1 MFDVFVLALTA
12 TAVSGMA
19 TGAACHHGW
28 LARAARKK
36 RRIPAQWHLQARP
49 LLADAEQEVWH
60 WLQRAFFDHH
70 VVVKVPVIRFVSPR
84 NEAEGQRSY
93 ELLKNV
99 YCSFTV
105 CAADGTVIGCLD
117 VPGPHGLRASSRD
130 LKRKLFAE
138 CGIAYAVVR
147 AGNLPTLEDVR
158 AAFLGEIDLS
168 DDEEELSPVIF
179 GEPPMALPQDAEAD
193 ALATVP
199 DAMRAADGSALVAE
213 APQVSSVK
221 PVEQG
226 AQQGAQVDL
235 AAITAARSSLRAK
248 LERNRKIRFTNFDP
262 LSTGSGIVHDNADN
276 QFAVQWED
284 SFITPEDAPPHV
296 GA

>member
-12 TAVSGMA
+12 TTLSGMA

-49 LLADAEQEVWH
+49 LLLDAEQEVWH

-117 VPGPHGLRASSRD
+117 VPGPQGLKASNRD

-138 CGIAYAVVR
+138 CGVAYAVVR
-147 AGNLPTLEDVR
+147 ASNLPTLEDVR

-168 DDEEELSPVIF
+168 DDEPSFPAVL
-179 GEPPMALPQDAEAD
+179 GEPPMALPVDAEAD

-199 DAMRAADGSALVAE
+199 DTMRAADGGALVAD
-213 APQVSSVK
+213 AQQ
-221 PVEQG
+221 VEQ
-226 AQQGAQVDL
+226 AAHVDM
-235 AAITAARSSLRAK
+235 AAMAAARSSLRAK

-262 LSTGSGIVHDNADN
+262 LSTGSGIVHDEADH
-276 QFAVQWED
+276 QFAAPWED
-284 SFITPEDAPPHV
+284 SFITPDDIPQD
-296 GA
+296 GAKP

>member
-12 TAVSGMA
+12 TALSGMA

-49 LLADAEQEVWH
+49 LLLDAEQEVWH

-117 VPGPHGLRASSRD
+117 VPGPQGLRASNRD

-138 CGIAYAVVR
+138 CGVAYAVVR
-147 AGNLPTLEDVR
+147 ASNLPTLEDVR

-168 DDEEELSPVIF
+168 DDEPSFPAVL
-179 GEPPMALPQDAEAD
+179 GEPPMALPLDAEAD

-199 DAMRAADGSALVAE
+199 DTMRAADGGALVAE
-213 APQVSSVK
+213 AQQ
-221 PVEQG
+221 VEQLDR
-226 AQQGAQVDL
+226 VDM
-235 AAITAARSSLRAK
+235 AAMAAARSSLRAK

-262 LSTGSGIVHDNADN
+262 LSTGSGIVHDEADH
-276 QFAVQWED
+276 QFAVPWED
-284 SFITPEDAPPHV
+284 SFITPDDQPQD
-296 GA
+296 GAQS

>member
-12 TAVSGMA
+12 TALSGMA

-49 LLADAEQEVWH
+49 LLLDAEQEVWH

-70 VVVKVPVIRFVSPR
+70 VVVKVPVIRFVLPR

-117 VPGPHGLRASSRD
+117 VPGRHGLKASNRD

-138 CGIAYAVVR
+138 CGVAYAVVR
-147 AGNLPTLEDVR
+147 ASNLPTLEDVR

-168 DDEEELSPVIF
+168 DDEPSFPAVL
-179 GEPPMALPQDAEAD
+179 GEPPMALPVDAEAD

-199 DAMRAADGSALVAE
+199 DTMRAADGGALVAE
-213 APQVSSVK
+213 DRQ
-221 PVEQG
+221 VEQ
-226 AQQGAQVDL
+226 ADRVDM
-235 AAITAARSSLRAK
+235 AAISAARSSLRAK
-248 LERNRKIRFTNFDP
+248 LERNRRIRFTNFDP
-262 LSTGSGIVHDNADN
+262 LSTGSGIVHDEADN

-284 SFITPEDAPPHV
+284 SFITPDDIPQD
-296 GA
+296 GAKS

>member
-12 TAVSGMA
+12 TTLSGMA

-49 LLADAEQEVWH
+49 LLLDAEQEVWH

-117 VPGPHGLRASSRD
+117 VPGPQGLKASNRD

-138 CGIAYAVVR
+138 CGVAYAVVR
-147 AGNLPTLEDVR
+147 ASNLPTLEDVR

-168 DDEEELSPVIF
+168 DDEPSFPAVL
-179 GEPPMALPQDAEAD
+179 GEPPMALPVDAEAD

-199 DAMRAADGSALVAE
+199 DTMRAADGGALVAD
-213 APQVSSVK
+213 AQQ
-221 PVEQG
+221 VEQ
-226 AQQGAQVDL
+226 AAHVDM
-235 AAITAARSSLRAK
+235 AAMAAARSSLQAK

-262 LSTGSGIVHDNADN
+262 LSTGSGIVHDEADH
-276 QFAVQWED
+276 QFAAPWED
-284 SFITPEDAPPHV
+284 SFITPDDIPQD
-296 GA
+296 GAKA

>member
-12 TAVSGMA
+12 TAVSGLA

-49 LLADAEQEVWH
+49 LLLGSEQEVWH

-70 VVVKVPVIRFVSPR
+70 VLVKVPVIRFVSPR
-84 NEAEGQRSY
+84 NEAEGQRSF
-93 ELLKNV
+93 ELLKSV
-99 YCSFTV
+99 YCTFTV

-117 VPGPHGLRASSRD
+117 VPGPQGLRASNRD
-130 LKRKLFAE
+130 LKRKLFDE

-147 AGNLPTLEDVR
+147 DSNLPSLEDVR

-168 DDEEELSPVIF
+168 DDEDVSPAVL
-179 GEPPMALPQDAEAD
+179 GQPPLAMPEAEAD
-193 ALATVP
+193 VMATVP
-199 DAMRAADGSALVAE
+199 DTMRAADGGALVAD
-213 APQVSSVK
+213 
-221 PVEQG
+221 EQH
-226 AQQGAQVDL
+226 VDM
-235 AAITAARSSLRAK
+235 AAMAAARSSLQAK

-262 LSTGSGIVHDNADN
+262 LSTGSGIVHDDAEHH
-276 QFAVQWED
+276 FAVQWED
-284 SFITPEDAPPHV
+284 SFITPEEPQEPNGPSA
-296 GA
+296 

>member
-12 TAVSGMA
+12 TALSGMA

-36 RRIPAQWHLQARP
+36 RRIPTHWHLQPRP
-49 LLADAEQEVWH
+49 LLLDTEQEVWH

-84 NEAEGQRSY
+84 NEAEGQRSF

-168 DDEEELSPVIF
+168 DDEEQSSSAVL
-179 GEPPMALPQDAEAD
+179 GEPPMALPLEAEAD

-199 DAMRAADGSALVAE
+199 DTMRAADGGALVAD
-213 APQVSSVK
+213 AP
-221 PVEQG
+221 PVGSLEKAKQG
-226 AQQGAQVDL
+226 DPVDM
-235 AAITAARSSLRAK
+235 AAMAAARSSLRAK

-262 LSTGSGIVHDNADN
+262 LSTGSGIVHDNADH

-284 SFITPEDAPPHV
+284 SFITPEDAPPPA

>member
-28 LARAARKK
+28 LARATRKK
-36 RRIPAQWHLQARP
+36 RRIPTHWHLQARP
-49 LLADAEQEVWH
+49 LLLGAEQEVWH

-84 NEAEGQRSY
+84 NEAEGQRSF
-93 ELLKNV
+93 ELLKGV

-117 VPGPHGLRASSRD
+117 VPGPQGLRASNRD

-147 AGNLPTLEDVR
+147 ASNLPTLEDVR

-168 DDEEELSPVIF
+168 DDEDASSAVL
-179 GEPPMALPQDAEAD
+179 GEPPMALPVDDEAD
-193 ALATVP
+193 AMATVP
-199 DAMRAADGSALVAE
+199 DTMRAADGGALVAD
-213 APQVSSVK
+213 AQHVK
-221 PVEQG
+221 H
-226 AQQGAQVDL
+226 VDM
-235 AAITAARSSLRAK
+235 AAMAAARSSLQAK

-262 LSTGSGIVHDNADN
+262 LSTGSGIVHDNADHH
-276 QFAVQWED
+276 FAVQWED
-284 SFITPEDAPPHV
+284 SFITPEEAPPAG

>member
-12 TAVSGMA
+12 TALSGMA

-36 RRIPAQWHLQARP
+36 RRIPNQWHLQPRP
-49 LLADAEQEVWH
+49 LLLDTEQEVWH

-84 NEAEGQRSY
+84 NEAEGQRSF

-168 DDEEELSPVIF
+168 DDEEPSSSAVL
-179 GEPPMALPQDAEAD
+179 GEPPMALPLEAEAD

-199 DAMRAADGSALVAE
+199 DTMRSADGSALVAE
-213 APQVSSVK
+213 APPVSSLK
-221 PVEQG
+221 PVEQ
-226 AQQGAQVDL
+226 AAQVDL

-262 LSTGSGIVHDNADN
+262 LSTGSGIVHDNADH

-284 SFITPEDAPPHV
+284 SFITPEDAPPPA

>member
-19 TGAACHHGW
+19 TGAVCHHGW
-28 LARAARKK
+28 LKRAARQK
-36 RRIPAQWHLQARP
+36 RRIPTHWHLQPRP
-49 LLADAEQEVWH
+49 LLLDAEQEVWH

-84 NEAEGQRSY
+84 NETEGQRSY

-117 VPGPHGLRASSRD
+117 VPGPQGLRASSRD

-147 AGNLPTLEDVR
+147 ASNLPTLEDVR

-168 DDEEELSPVIF
+168 DDEEPALPAVL
-179 GEPPMALPQDAEAD
+179 GESPMAWPLEAEAD

-199 DAMRAADGSALVAE
+199 DTMRAADGGALVAE
-213 APQVSSVK
+213 VQH
-221 PVEQG
+221 VEAVQKG
-226 AQQGAQVDL
+226 NPVDL
-235 AAITAARSSLRAK
+235 AAIAAARSSLRAK

-262 LSTGSGIVHDNADN
+262 LSTGSGIVHDNADH
-276 QFAVQWED
+276 QFAVAWED
-284 SFITPEDAPPHV
+284 SFITPEDAPPPA

>member
-12 TAVSGMA
+12 TTLSGMA

-49 LLADAEQEVWH
+49 LLLDAEQEVWH

-117 VPGPHGLRASSRD
+117 VPGPQGLKASNRD

-138 CGIAYAVVR
+138 CGVAYAVVR
-147 AGNLPTLEDVR
+147 ASNLPTLEDVR

-168 DDEEELSPVIF
+168 DDEPSFPAVL
-179 GEPPMALPQDAEAD
+179 GEPPMALPVDAEAD

-199 DAMRAADGSALVAE
+199 DTMRAADGGALA
-213 APQVSSVK
+213 ADAQQ
-221 PVEQG
+221 VEQV
-226 AQQGAQVDL
+226 AHVDM
-235 AAITAARSSLRAK
+235 AAMAAARSSLRAK

-262 LSTGSGIVHDNADN
+262 LSTGSGIVHDEADH
-276 QFAVQWED
+276 QFAAPWED
-284 SFITPEDAPPHV
+284 SFITPDDIPQD
-296 GA
+296 GAKT

>member
-1 MFDVFVLALTA
+1 LALTA
-12 TAVSGMA
+12 TALSGMA

-36 RRIPAQWHLQARP
+36 RRIPNQWHLQPRP
-49 LLADAEQEVWH
+49 LLLDSEQEVWH

-84 NEAEGQRSY
+84 NEAEGQRSF

-147 AGNLPTLEDVR
+147 ASNLPTLEDVR

-168 DDEEELSPVIF
+168 DDEPSSPAVL
-179 GEPPMALPQDAEAD
+179 GEPPMAPAMDDAEYD
-193 ALATVP
+193 SPATVP
-199 DAMRAADGSALVAE
+199 DAMRAADGGALVAD
-213 APQVSSVK
+213 AAHVDSVK
-221 PVEQG
+221 H
-226 AQQGAQVDL
+226 AKSADQVDL
-235 AAITAARSSLRAK
+235 AAIAAARSSLRAK

-262 LSTGSGIVHDNADN
+262 LSTGSGIVHDNADH

-284 SFITPEDAPPHV
+284 SFITPEDAPPHA
-296 GA
+296 GG

>member
-36 RRIPAQWHLQARP
+36 RRIPAQWHLQPRP
-49 LLADAEQEVWH
+49 LLLDAEQEVWH

-84 NEAEGQRSY
+84 NEAEGQRSF

-168 DDEEELSPVIF
+168 DDEESAPVF
-179 GEPPMALPQDAEAD
+179 LGEPPMALPLEAEAD

-199 DAMRAADGSALVAE
+199 DTMRAADGGALVAD
-213 APQVSSVK
+213 APPLESLEQVK
-221 PVEQG
+221 HGANQVE
-226 AQQGAQVDL
+226 VDM

-262 LSTGSGIVHDNADN
+262 LSTGSGIVHDNTDH
-276 QFAVQWED
+276 QFAVAWED
-284 SFITPEDAPPHV
+284 SFITPEDAPPPA

>member
-36 RRIPAQWHLQARP
+36 RRIPAQWHLQVRP
-49 LLADAEQEVWH
+49 LLLEAEQEVWH

-117 VPGPHGLRASSRD
+117 VPGPQGLRASNRD

-147 AGNLPTLEDVR
+147 ASNLPTLEDVR

-168 DDEEELSPVIF
+168 DDEESFPAVL
-179 GEPPMALPQDAEAD
+179 GEPPMALPVDAEAD

-199 DAMRAADGSALVAE
+199 DTMRAADGGALVAD
-213 APQVSSVK
+213 AQH
-221 PVEQG
+221 VEH
-226 AQQGAQVDL
+226 AAHVDM
-235 AAITAARSSLRAK
+235 AAMAAARSSLRAK

-262 LSTGSGIVHDNADN
+262 LSTGSGIVHDEADN
-276 QFAVQWED
+276 QFAVPWED
-284 SFITPEDAPPHV
+284 SFITPDDIPQD
-296 GA
+296 GAKS

>member
-36 RRIPAQWHLQARP
+36 RRIPAQWHLQPRP
-49 LLADAEQEVWH
+49 LLLDAEQEVWH

-84 NEAEGQRSY
+84 NEAEGQRSF

-117 VPGPHGLRASSRD
+117 VPGPQGLRASSRD

-147 AGNLPTLEDVR
+147 ASNLPTLEAVR

-168 DDEEELSPVIF
+168 DDEAPSSPAVL
-179 GEPPMALPQDAEAD
+179 GEPPMALPLEAEAD

-199 DAMRAADGSALVAE
+199 DTMRAADGGALVAE
-213 APQVSSVK
+213 VPH
-221 PVEQG
+221 VEAVQKG
-226 AQQGAQVDL
+226 NQVDL
-235 AAITAARSSLRAK
+235 AAIAAARSSLRAK

-262 LSTGSGIVHDNADN
+262 LSTGSGIVHDNVDH
-276 QFAVQWED
+276 QFAVAWED
-284 SFITPEDAPPHV
+284 SFITPEDAPPPA

>member
-36 RRIPAQWHLQARP
+36 RRIPAQWHLQVRP
-49 LLADAEQEVWH
+49 LLLDAEQEVWH

-117 VPGPHGLRASSRD
+117 VPGPQGLRASNRD

-147 AGNLPTLEDVR
+147 ASNLPTLEDVR

-168 DDEEELSPVIF
+168 DDEEAFPAVL
-179 GEPPMALPQDAEAD
+179 GEPPMALPVDAEAD
-193 ALATVP
+193 GLATVP
-199 DAMRAADGSALVAE
+199 DTMRAADGSALVAD
-213 APQVSSVK
+213 
-221 PVEQG
+221 
-226 AQQGAQVDL
+226 AQQVAHAAHVDM
-235 AAITAARSSLRAK
+235 AAMAAARSSLRAK

-262 LSTGSGIVHDNADN
+262 LSTGSGIVHDNADH
-276 QFAVQWED
+276 QFAVPWED
-284 SFITPEDAPPHV
+284 SFITPEEAPPSA

>member
-36 RRIPAQWHLQARP
+36 RRIPTHWHLQARP
-49 LLADAEQEVWH
+49 LLLDAEQEVWH

-70 VVVKVPVIRFVSPR
+70 VLVKVPVIRFVSPR
-84 NEAEGQRSY
+84 NEAEGQRSF
-93 ELLKNV
+93 ELLKSV

-117 VPGPHGLRASSRD
+117 VPGSQGLRASNRD

-147 AGNLPTLEDVR
+147 ASNLPTLEDVR

-168 DDEEELSPVIF
+168 DDEQAAPAVLGV
-179 GEPPMALPQDAEAD
+179 PPMALPVEAED
-193 ALATVP
+193 DDMATVP
-199 DAMRAADGSALVAE
+199 DAMRAADGGALVAD
-213 APQVSSVK
+213 
-221 PVEQG
+221 
-226 AQQGAQVDL
+226 AQQALHVEHGAHVDM
-235 AAITAARSSLRAK
+235 AAMAAARSSLQAK

-262 LSTGSGIVHDNADN
+262 LSTGSGIVHDDAEHH
-276 QFAVQWED
+276 FAVQWED
-284 SFITPEDAPPHV
+284 SFITPDEAQPP
-296 GA
+296 AASA

>member
-49 LLADAEQEVWH
+49 LLLDAEQEVWH

-84 NEAEGQRSY
+84 NETEGQRSY

-117 VPGPHGLRASSRD
+117 VPGPQGLRASNRD

-147 AGNLPTLEDVR
+147 ASNLPTLEDVR

-168 DDEEELSPVIF
+168 DDEPSFPAVL
-179 GEPPMALPQDAEAD
+179 GEPPMALPGDAEAD

-199 DAMRAADGSALVAE
+199 DTMRAADGGALVADAHQAE
-213 APQVSSVK
+213 HA
-221 PVEQG
+221 
-226 AQQGAQVDL
+226 AHVDMGTM
-235 AAITAARSSLRAK
+235 AAARSSLRAK

-262 LSTGSGIVHDNADN
+262 LSTGSGIVHDEADN
-276 QFAVQWED
+276 QFAVPWED
-284 SFITPEDAPPHV
+284 SFITPDDIPQD
-296 GA
+296 GAQS

>member
-28 LARAARKK
+28 LARQARQK

-49 LLADAEQEVWH
+49 LLLDAEQEVWH

-70 VVVKVPVIRFVSPR
+70 VLVKVPVIRFVSPR
-84 NEAEGQRSY
+84 NGAEGQRSY
-93 ELLKNV
+93 ELLKNI
-99 YCSFTV
+99 YCSFIV

-117 VPGPHGLRASSRD
+117 VPGPQGLKASNRD

-147 AGNLPTLEDVR
+147 ASNLPTLEDVR

-168 DDEEELSPVIF
+168 DEEEAVLASLAVPAVL
-179 GEPPMALPQDAEAD
+179 GEPPMAFTEAD
-193 ALATVP
+193 APPTEP
-199 DAMRAADGSALVAE
+199 DTMRAADGSALAFAD
-213 APQVSSVK
+213 AP
-221 PVEQG
+221 PA
-226 AQQGAQVDL
+226 AQANQVDM
-235 AAITAARSSLRAK
+235 AAIAAARSSLRAK

-262 LSTGSGIVHDNADN
+262 LSTGSGIVHDNADHA
-276 QFAVQWED
+276 FAAQWED
-284 SFITPEDAPPHV
+284 SFITPEDAPPPA